1 MRRLLL
7 TVGLLL
13 PLLAMAEAGP
23 EIPDVRANIMQML
36 EQGRQDGR
44 SSVILDEHGQPPGQK
59 VRGEDSPAVG
69 QATAKE
75 HVEPEKVLA
84 PIAPPIAPQGAS
96 RREPSSG
103 EAHLRLPEK
112 EITISGP
119 EDLERLQQTFE
130 QARDR
135 QQER

>member
-1 MRRLLL
+1 LL

-44 SSVILDEHGQPPGQK
+44 SSVILDEHGQPPGQGTPGK
-59 VRGEDSPAVG
+59 DSSAIGQETVREPVR
-69 QATAKE
+69 
-75 HVEPEKVLA
+75 PEKV
-84 PIAPPIAPQGAS
+84 PPPIVPQRENRSQPGRAS
-96 RREPSSG
+96 SPG